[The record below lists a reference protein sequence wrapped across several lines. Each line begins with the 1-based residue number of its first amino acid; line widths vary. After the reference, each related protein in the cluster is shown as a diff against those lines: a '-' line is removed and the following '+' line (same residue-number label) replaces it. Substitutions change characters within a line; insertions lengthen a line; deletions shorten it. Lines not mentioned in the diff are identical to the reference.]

1 MMPPPPPPATD
12 SSNRLNKLMA
22 KPRDKG
28 TRTYLCHGRLNRGT
42 NAHELLKHRRVTAG
56 VIHDSVL
63 GRLTEEYPSEAVDG
77 NTAQKLATVV
87 CRELGLSSG
96 PLNSRCRIAIAG
108 NAANGH
114 NNAVDQGAGQP
125 RRYNGQPV
133 RTIQTYANG
142 QRLLRPLVTVNGGG
156 KATLRIQGLPPIRL
170 ITARALPS
178 DQPTYAAVSV
188 DGRRVQVALTY
199 RVDQEPLPDEGEWS
213 PRNVLGL
220 DLGITDLVSSSA
232 GISFEGINQRE
243 LQERIRRAQQAKQAE
258 VRRAVRRGEA
268 GFRASLDENNRQI
281 ISEKGTPR
289 RYLHWLKGRPNRRYR
304 KARRGL
310 SALLRQRARQRRDY
324 RHRVAAEIVR
334 HCVQHG
340 ISLIAL
346 EDLRVRNMTA
356 SSRGTVSSPNPRS
369 AAKRGLNRRVLEQG
383 WAELCR
389 FTRYKARAKGI
400 RTVLVNAGGT
410 SQTCSQCGRRDR
422 KSRKGST
429 FSCTGCPYRGNANY
443 NASVNIG
450 DRGTLAFEKH
460 EGATL
465 ESVRRRRL
473 AAAEGR
479 NPRRPAL
486 GTGTDELAGTTR
498 RAPTAALV
506 HTLAQVEDSSQPAL
520 CWGQG
525 NARSNFAIV

>member
-1 MMPPPPPPATD
+1 
-12 SSNRLNKLMA
+12 MA
-22 KPRDKG
+22 KPTNKG
-28 TRTYLCHGRLNRGT
+28 TRTYLCHGRLNRST
-42 NAHELLKHRRVTAG
+42 NAHDLLKVRRVTAG
-56 VIHDSVL
+56 VIHDSTL
-63 GRLTEEYPSEAVDG
+63 NRLAKEYPSQAVDG

-114 NNAVDQGAGQP
+114 NSAVNHQAGQP

-156 KATLRIQGLPPIRL
+156 NATLRIQGLPPIRL
-170 ITARALPS
+170 LAARALPS

-188 DGRRVQVALTY
+188 DGRRVRVGLTY
-199 RVDQEPLPDEGEWS
+199 RVEQEPLPGEGEWS
-213 PRNVLGL
+213 PRDVLGL
-220 DLGITDLVSSSA
+220 DLGVTDLVSSSA
-232 GISFEGINQRE
+232 GISFEGISQRE
-243 LQERIRRAQQAKQAE
+243 LQERVRRAQQAKQAE

-268 GFRASLDENNRQI
+268 GFRALLDENNRQI
-281 ISEKGTPR
+281 VSEKGTPR
-289 RYLHWLKGRPNRRYR
+289 RYLHWVEGRPNRRYR
-304 KARRGL
+304 QARRGL
-310 SALLRQRARQRRDY
+310 SALLRQRARRRRDY

-356 SSRGTVSSPNPRS
+356 SGRGTVSSPKPGS

-389 FTRYKARAKGI
+389 FVRYKARAKGI
-400 RTVLVNAGGT
+400 RTVSVSARGT

-422 KSRKGST
+422 KSRKGRT
-429 FSCTGCPYRGNANY
+429 FACTGCSYPGNTDY

-450 DRGTLAFEKH
+450 DRGTLAFERR

-479 NPRRPAL
+479 SLGERGP
-486 GTGTDELAGTTR
+486 GTGTDELAGSTR
-498 RAPTAALV
+498 RAPMAAPV
-506 HTLAQVEDSSQPAL
+506 PTPAQTEDSSQPAL
-520 CWGQG
+520 C
-525 NARSNFAIV
+525 

>member
-1 MMPPPPPPATD
+1 
-12 SSNRLNKLMA
+12 MA
-22 KPRDKG
+22 KPRNKG
-28 TRTYLCHGRLNRGT
+28 TRTYLCHGRLNRST
-42 NAHELLKHRRVTAG
+42 NAHNLLKHRRVIAG
-56 VIHDSVL
+56 VIHDSTL
-63 GRLTEEYPSEAVDG
+63 NKLTEEYPSQAVDG

-87 CRELGLSSG
+87 CRELGLSLG

-114 NNAVDQGAGQP
+114 NSAVNQGAGQP

-156 KATLRIQGLPPIRL
+156 NATLRIQGLPPIRL
-170 ITARALPS
+170 LTSRSLPS
-178 DQPTYAAVSV
+178 DQPTYATVSV
-188 DGRRVQVALTY
+188 DGRRVQVRLTY

-213 PRNVLGL
+213 PRDVLGL
-220 DLGITDLVSSSA
+220 DLGVTDLVSSSA
-232 GISFEGINQRE
+232 GISFEGVNQRE
-243 LQERIRRAQQAKQAE
+243 LQERVKKAQQEKQAE

-268 GFRASLDENNRQI
+268 GFRALLDENNRQI
-281 ISEKGTPR
+281 VSEKGTPR
-289 RYLHWLKGRPNRRYR
+289 RYLHWVEGRPNRRYR
-304 KARRGL
+304 KAHRGL

-334 HCVQHG
+334 HCVRHG

-346 EDLRVRNMTA
+346 EELRVRNLTA
-356 SSRGTVSSPNPRS
+356 SGRGTVSSPKPGS

-422 KSRKGST
+422 RSRKGRR
-429 FSCTGCPYRGNANY
+429 FACTGCSYRGDADY

-450 DRGTLAFEKH
+450 DRGTLAYEKR

-479 NPRRPAL
+479 SLGRPAP
-486 GTGTDELAGTTR
+486 GTGTDELAGSTR
-498 RAPTAALV
+498 QAPTATPV
-506 HTLAQVEDSSQPAL
+506 PTLAQVEDSSQPAL
-520 CWGQG
+520 FRGHG